1 MIYSK
6 VSKVSVFSILFSI
19 CLTFGTLAQQLPQG
33 AQQQVNDNFSDE
45 DYEKF
50 VAINQTLAPMQAEV
64 EAKMVGILEEKGMEV
79 PRFQALMQ
87 AQRQGNIMDATDDP
101 EEISTFNEAGQ
112 EIMKVQQESQEE
124 LQNHITDSGMEIQ
137 KFQEISIA
145 YNQSPKVKEK
155 VDALMAE
162 QNPE

>member
-19 CLTFGTLAQQLPQG
+19 CLAFGTLGQQLPQG
-33 AQQQVNDNFSDE
+33 AQQQVNDNFSDDE
-45 DYEKF
+45 YEKF

-124 LQNHITDSGMEIQ
+124 LQKHITDNGMEIQ

>member
-19 CLTFGTLAQQLPQG
+19 CLAFGTL

-45 DYEKF
+45 EYEKF

-124 LQNHITDSGMEIQ
+124 LQKHITDSGMEIQ

>member
-19 CLTFGTLAQQLPQG
+19 CLVFGTIAQQ
-33 AQQQVNDNFSDE
+33 AQQQVNDNFSDDE
-45 DYEKF
+45 YEKF
-50 VAINQTLAPMQAEV
+50 VAINRTLAPMQAEV

-101 EEISTFNEAGQ
+101 DEITIFNQAGQ
-112 EIMKVQQESQEE
+112 EILKVQRESQEK
-124 LQNHITDSGMEIQ
+124 LQKHITDSGMEIQ
-137 KFQEISIA
+137 KFQEMSIA

-155 VDALMAE
+155 VDEMMAE
-162 QNPE
+162 

>member
-19 CLTFGTLAQQLPQG
+19 CLAFGTLAQQLPQG

-124 LQNHITDSGMEIQ
+124 LQKHITDSGMEIQ

>member
-124 LQNHITDSGMEIQ
+124 LQKHITDSGMEIQ